1 MGRTLRTA
9 RVGEKE
15 LSVDL
20 VAGTTTVATLPSH
33 GHSVIS
39 TADGTEFIMAA
50 PEEGVRKSISVLG
63 ITTTTVTVVVRGST
77 AADVTF
83 TKAGA
88 TQLTFAAT
96 VDMAVDLMGVSST
109 RWQVMNVYPD
119 NLAENTTGVVV
130 GTS

>member
-1 MGRTLRTA
+1 
-9 RVGEKE
+9 
-15 LSVDL
+15 
-20 VAGTTTVATLPSH
+20 
-33 GHSVIS
+33 
-39 TADGTEFIMAA
+39 MAP

-96 VDMAVDLMGVSST
+96 VDMSVDLVGISST
-109 RWQVMNVYPD
+109 RWQVTGAYPPEAAV
-119 NLAENTTGVVV
+119 NSTGIVV

>member
-63 ITTTTVTVVVRGST
+63 ITTTTVSIVVRGST

-83 TKAGA
+83 DKAGG
-88 TQLTFAAT
+88 TQITFAAT
-96 VDMAVDLMGVSST
+96 VDMAVDLVGINST
-109 RWQVMNVYPD
+109 RWQVTNIRPD
-119 NLAENTTGVVV
+119 NVAANTTGVTVA
-130 GTS
+130 TS